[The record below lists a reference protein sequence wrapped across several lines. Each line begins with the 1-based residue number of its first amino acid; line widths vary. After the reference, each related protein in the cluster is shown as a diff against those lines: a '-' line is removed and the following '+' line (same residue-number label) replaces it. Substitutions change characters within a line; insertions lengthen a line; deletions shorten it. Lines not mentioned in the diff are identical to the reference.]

1 VKYTISAQTNISLTD
16 NANNFLLV
24 NYNGGTPNILV
35 TTNPNDINTTTNS
48 IIYVV
53 SRVGNTLDY
62 IALIGQNVDA
72 NAKLR
77 RRFLNSEG
85 LRRSQGAILTTSNR
99 NLLVTAGLFYSGLIE
114 VTTPTFDTSGADT
127 FTQAYINGTWVRT
140 AGLSQIN
147 NTQYSLAGT
156 LTTLPNNS
164 YRVDY
169 VYILADNPSKLY
181 TILGNAHYNNLS
193 DARLAPVP
201 ASLPTEL
208 QYLGARVGRVIIQK
222 NASTMEV
229 SSEFTTIYA
238 SATATLHNDLGGL
251 NVGDYQHLTVAEKSA
266 LVSGSGTTNRIP
278 KFNSSN
284 TLGDSVLIQVG
295 GNLGLGSAVVPGE
308 LFHIGDGNILLEGG
322 GEVAQKFKRDFSTT
336 GENLGVP
343 TGSGVSVNPIFQ
355 IGRIIQ
361 AGDGDPEIRIMYSD
375 DNTVERTVFEVDRKG
390 IAASVKTAI
399 GSHFEGFASLT
410 DVNPKF
416 RLNSYPRMRL
426 EMGAGGNN
434 ITDVAVERG
443 ASGELAFFSN
453 SIQRGYF
460 TFAGNFTALLD
471 AYINS
476 IRIGK
481 GNNSLG
487 NNTVVGLA
495 SGGAISSGDK
505 NTFLGY
511 ASGNATTTGGDNVF
525 VGNESGL
532 SNMTGSSNTFLGGG
546 SGFTNSSGA
555 NNSFIGGG
563 AGFAN
568 TTGGTN
574 TFIGVGAGWFLA
586 DGTTGNINS
595 NNSVFIGNSTKALNA
610 NDTNEIIIGQGTT
623 GLGSNTTIIGNNST
637 TFSAIKGRNLVGTT
651 TDNGVDALQV
661 TGSVGLNTA
670 PTTSAGGYDILTR
683 NTSTGKV
690 EKVASTGIGD
700 MTLGTNQSFTGIKSF
715 TVTSLGTP
723 ALNIV
728 NPLAGTSSSYG
739 AAISNS
745 NDGSGLLIN
754 QTSTGQGV
762 KINNSST
769 GDGLLIQQTG
779 GGQGINIIA
788 SVGNGQKIRNLG
800 GSFGNWVLNESSGIG
815 GYFQNHANGTG
826 VYVNNLASSTNT
838 ALVLN
843 NQTGTSAKPF
853 QYTKNSV
860 EKAFINDAGDLS
872 AQKIIAKDVI
882 RLAQYTVSTL
892 PAGVQGDTAYVTDAL
907 APTYLAVVVG
917 GGAVVCK
924 VFYNGT
930 AWVS

>member
-1 VKYTISAQTNISLTD
+1 
-16 NANNFLLV
+16 
-24 NYNGGTPNILV
+24 
-35 TTNPNDINTTTNS
+35 
-48 IIYVV
+48 
-53 SRVGNTLDY
+53 
-62 IALIGQNVDA
+62 
-72 NAKLR
+72 
-77 RRFLNSEG
+77 
-85 LRRSQGAILTTSNR
+85 
-99 NLLVTAGLFYSGLIE
+99 
-114 VTTPTFDTSGADT
+114 
-127 FTQAYINGTWVRT
+127 
-140 AGLSQIN
+140 
-147 NTQYSLAGT
+147 
-156 LTTLPNNS
+156 
-164 YRVDY
+164 